1 MAGNGQ
7 QALFDDAQSFL
18 KNAIMEARRLERD
31 IAKNDEARR
40 LEIEGLRK
48 ELESERFERREA
60 LTKLQYEFEEF
71 VHRKI
76 DKVLQEVEE
85 MRRMERG
92 DDQSQQQQINN
103 LEAELNHLMDYLVK
117 IQLSWGRL
125 VSNCLTDEGRKIRSG
140 AATAD
145 A

>member
-1 MAGNGQ
+1 
-7 QALFDDAQSFL
+7 
-18 KNAIMEARRLERD
+18 MEARRLEHD
-31 IAKNDEARR
+31 VAKNDEARR
-40 LEIEGLRK
+40 VEIEELRK
-48 ELESERFERREA
+48 ELEQERFERREA
-60 LTKLQYEFEEF
+60 LNKLRYEFEEF

-117 IQLSWGRL
+117 VQLSWGRL
-125 VSNCLTDEGRKIRSG
+125 VSNCLTDEGRKTRTGS
-140 AATAD
+140 ATAD
-145 A
+145 S